1 MRNELCSSS
10 STKYQLCYVLLFFVK
25 SISPNFREI
34 DFTKKTYHFFFQIR
48 LCTLHTWQEN
58 DAVEMIVAKI
68 LAINKVA
75 AI

>member
-1 MRNELCSSS
+1 MSCFTVFRGQFHE
-10 STKYQLCYVLLFFVK
+10 
-25 SISPNFREI
+25 IFREI
-34 DFTKKTYHFFFQIR
+34 DFTKKTYHFFLQIR

>member
-1 MRNELCSSS
+1 MSCF
-10 STKYQLCYVLLFFVK
+10 TFFRGQFRE
-25 SISPNFREI
+25 IFREI

>member
-1 MRNELCSSS
+1 MNCVHLVALSIN
-10 STKYQLCYVLLFFVK
+10 YVMFYFFFVK
-25 SISPNFREI
+25 TISRNFREI
-34 DFTKKTYHFFFQIR
+34 DFTKKTYHFLFQIR